1 MGKAKEME
9 ITSIDKSSSISLA
22 ESSDGS
28 GGVEVAIVLKRASKG
43 NLECVFN
50 NGLQQFAAKL
60 ILDTIHLTVSVICN
74 SIIIKLFLCGL
85 WILWPRLMKYFD
97 NIFIIT
103 SLCIL
108 NIIHVEHKLVFRK
121 TLK

>member
-1 MGKAKEME
+1 MQLLGHQKSTTLCDGFWMGKAKEME

-50 NGLQQFAAKL
+50 NGLQL
-60 ILDTIHLTVSVICN
+60 S
-74 SIIIKLFLCGL
+74 
-85 WILWPRLMKYFD
+85 
-97 NIFIIT
+97 
-103 SLCIL
+103 
-108 NIIHVEHKLVFRK
+108 
-121 TLK
+121 